1 MAAARNMNDKFL
13 LGFDAMDEVH
23 GEFLQLVAALVAAT
37 DEQLKSAL
45 ATIAA
50 HLELH
55 FELEDG
61 WMTQTEFPPREC
73 HIDEHA
79 AVMKSVRDVQ
89 GMLVAGEED
98 GFATARALA
107 MALEDWF
114 PGHATHLGGCAR
126 CGLSASWSSFVAVS
140 PPSPRLWFK
149 GAQKHQGARLRIPK
163 LAAHF
168 GNSGGLT
175 SAGEVFEHFQH
186 TLRGFNRHENISFRC
201 EASHL

>member
-1 MAAARNMNDKFL
+1 MAAARNMSDKFL

-45 ATIAA
+45 ATLAA

-114 PGHATHLGGCAR
+114 PGHATHLDSALAHWMVKRRYGGKPVVFR
-126 CGLSASWSSFVAVS
+126 RSASSAADGWSMN
-140 PPSPRLWFK
+140 L
-149 GAQKHQGARLRIPK
+149 IDDY
-163 LAAHF
+163 
-168 GNSGGLT
+168 
-175 SAGEVFEHFQH
+175 
-186 TLRGFNRHENISFRC
+186 
-201 EASHL
+201 